1 MLRNW
6 FVKLTYLIDKIT
18 SMLEKTIIC
27 AKYVEF
33 GMKSFTISII
43 DIIISL
49 ILCMIIYDTRI
60 FMILIDVHIYAY
72 IYPTRLGL
80 YTN

>member
-6 FVKLTYLIDKIT
+6 LVKLSYLMDKII

-33 GMKSFTISII
+33 GKKSLTISII
-43 DIIISL
+43 HDIIISL

-60 FMILIDVHIYAY
+60 FMILTCIYMHID
-72 IYPTRLGL
+72 TQKG
-80 YTN
+80 